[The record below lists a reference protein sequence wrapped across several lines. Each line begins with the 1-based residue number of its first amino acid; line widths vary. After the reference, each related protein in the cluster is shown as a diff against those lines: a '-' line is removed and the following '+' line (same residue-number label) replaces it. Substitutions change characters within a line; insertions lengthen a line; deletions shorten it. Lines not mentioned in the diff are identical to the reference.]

1 MAQEEGARLGKGNL
15 SLPDAVAQSVGYMGP
30 VFSGTFF
37 IPIIAGLSLTG
48 RGAGIATPFAILLT
62 AIGMLGLAWIIS
74 RYAKRIHAAGALYDY
89 VSEGFGRPIGLLAGW
104 VYYGGALMLTLAIG
118 LAFGGFTSGVLETVH
133 GVSID
138 WIWLTLAF
146 WLVAW
151 AISVLGVRIS
161 TRAQLFLALFS
172 VAVVFGWAIYVI
184 LKGGS
189 DGFSMRPFNPGES
202 SFSGITY
209 GIVYAGLIFVGF
221 ESAANLGEET
231 ANPKRNI
238 PRAIFYSVVAAA
250 IFYVVLAWAL
260 LLAFGLDLAA
270 LFKNFPP
277 LYAATSNPDFGGTR
291 FGEFVQW
298 LVVIDIAAVGLGTA
312 TSTMRG
318 IFALARDNHLPK
330 PLAAVHPK
338 YKTPYIAASAVSI
351 AAIIVALIVNW
362 TDGLAPGLDADPSW
376 FPFFQFGATF
386 GAFLLFVVYLLIALT
401 GFKGQPG
408 ENHAG
413 LIVAG
418 IVGGLTS
425 VAALYGVVHKAPSLY
440 WFDKIWW
447 LALIW
452 IAIGIVIVLV
462 SKSRGHL
469 ASHAP
474 GDPRLDAR
482 VCGRPLGRPHAAAA
496 AHPQKR
502 IAASAMRWAQA
513 TRSSIGTY
521 SSTVCARWTSPGP
534 KQTAGM
540 PASTVSVAPSC
551 QLSRPP
557 RLCGLAEIAAGGQR
571 ASARSGRP
579 RRPRPAARRRRPRR
593 SRADARAATGRARPP
608 RRSTRSNSR
617 STSEP

>member
-1 MAQEEGARLGKGNL
+1 MAQDEGARLGKGNL

-104 VYYGGALMLTLAIG
+104 VYYGGAMVLTLAIG

-146 WLVAW
+146 WVVTW
-151 AISVLGVRIS
+151 AISILGVRIS

-172 VAVVFGWAIYVI
+172 VAVVFCWAVYVI

-189 DGFSMRPFNPGES
+189 DGFSMSPLNPGES

-250 IFYVVLAWAL
+250 VFYVVLAWAL

-330 PLAAVHPK
+330 PLAAVHPR

-351 AAIIVALIVNW
+351 AAIVVALIVNW
-362 TDGLAPGLDADPSW
+362 TDGLAPGLDTDPSW
-376 FPFFQFGATF
+376 FPFFQFGATL
-386 GAFLLFVVYLLIALT
+386 GAFLLFIVYLAIALT

-425 VAALYGVVHKAPSLY
+425 IAALYGVVHKAPSVY

-452 IAIGIVIVLV
+452 IAVGVVIVLV
-462 SKSRGHL
+462 SRSRGHL

-474 GDPRLDAR
+474 A
-482 VCGRPLGRPHAAAA
+482 
-496 AHPQKR
+496 
-502 IAASAMRWAQA
+502 
-513 TRSSIGTY
+513 
-521 SSTVCARWTSPGP
+521 
-534 KQTAGM
+534 
-540 PASTVSVAPSC
+540 VA
-551 QLSRPP
+551 
-557 RLCGLAEIAAGGQR
+557 
-571 ASARSGRP
+571 
-579 RRPRPAARRRRPRR
+579 
-593 SRADARAATGRARPP
+593 D
-608 RRSTRSNSR
+608 
-617 STSEP
+617 